1 MDNLHFGENTVAALD
16 MGGGSTQVSF
26 ATKDPNSTPS
36 LIDYI
41 RKISKEKESVNVF
54 STSYSKMGL
63 DAARTQIV
71 ENGQATGES
80 GAYLSECVNP
90 TIKSAKFIFASKE
103 YSVSGKNNSL
113 STEESPIVDYNACV
127 NLIKEKL
134 VPLVKPKPIT
144 LNQKEIAAFSGFYW
158 RTMLSGVVRK
168 CYL

>member
-1 MDNLHFGENTVAALD
+1 MDNLNFGQNTVAALD

-26 ATKDPNSTPS
+26 ASKDPNSTPS
-36 LIDYI
+36 LVNYI

-54 STSYSKMGL
+54 SNSYSKMGM

-71 ENGQATGES
+71 ESGEAGENGT
-80 GAYLSECVNP
+80 YVSECVNP
-90 TIKSAKFIFASKE
+90 MIKSAKFIFASKE
-103 YSVSGKNNSL
+103 YSVNGKNNSL

-168 CYL
+168 Y